1 MWTVGK
7 TRQAGE
13 YQVADRSGA
22 AGPALDQHVFMIAAD
37 DADGDCHVV
46 FTESAVR
53 AIAHYKQMSRIYS
66 AVRGNENFEY
76 LRPLITTFEE
86 DAMRFGP

>member
-1 MWTVGK
+1 MGDE
-7 TRQAGE
+7 RE
-13 YQVADRSGA
+13 S
-22 AGPALDQHVFMIAAD
+22 AGPALDKHVFMIAAD
-37 DADGDCHVV
+37 DTEGDCHVV

-66 AVRGNENFEY
+66 DVRGNENFEI

-86 DAMRFGP
+86 DARRFGP

>member
-7 TRQAGE
+7 RRRAGE
-13 YQVADRSGA
+13 YQVADGSGA

-37 DADGDCHVV
+37 DAEGDWHVV

-53 AIAHYKQMSRIYS
+53 AIAHYKRMSRIYRD
-66 AVRGNENFEY
+66 VRGNENFEY
-76 LRPLITTFEE
+76 LRPLIATFEE
-86 DAMRFGP
+86 DARLFGP